1 MINDREKMA
10 RAEMARRTMAIHYRE
25 GLKMFKD
32 LFDEFGEDGMFYFK
46 RANEYEYREKY
57 RLALK
62 DYQAAVRLFYME
74 TWKQKARE
82 GVGRCNLHLSGDKK
96 VSTE

>member
-1 MINDREKMA
+1 MATEKEKMDK
-10 RAEMARRTMAIHYRE
+10 AELARRTMAMHYRE

-32 LFDEFGEDGMFYFK
+32 LFKEFGEDGMFYFK
-46 RANEYEYREKY
+46 RADEYEFREKY
-57 RLALK
+57 KLAMK

-82 GVGRCNLHLSGDKK
+82 GVGRCNLYLSGDNKA
-96 VSTE
+96 SNE